1 MLASFVKALIV
12 LVLAMLIDLILGE
25 PPLRVHPTVLMGKFI
40 GRGIGVAKG
49 RSARLQKA
57 YGVGLALGTITFF
70 AGTSY
75 LILCGVSIL
84 GEPVQIVCAA
94 LLLKPTFSIR
104 LMHRY
109 ALKLASAVRRGDWAE
124 AKDVLRHI
132 VRRNPNSLSES
143 QIISAGVESVA
154 ESTTDGITSPLFF
167 YALFGVPGAVAYR
180 AINTLDSMLGYRDP
194 QFINIGWFSA
204 KLDSIANWLP
214 ARLTAII
221 TIISAALIGQSA
233 AGALRILRR
242 DRNCTA
248 SWNAGWVMSA
258 MAGALRVQLEKQGS
272 YVLGNR
278 DQELAP
284 NHIVRATRILVM
296 NTVLFTI
303 FFVLPIMLG
312 VERVSGIIDH

>member
-1 MLASFVKALIV
+1 LLASFVKALIV

-49 RSARLQKA
+49 RSARLQEA

-242 DRNCTA
+242 DRNRTA

>member
-1 MLASFVKALIV
+1 MLDSLVKALIV
-12 LVLAMLIDLILGE
+12 LVLAVLIDLTLGE

-40 GRGIGVAKG
+40 DRGVEVAKR

-57 YGVGLALGTITFF
+57 YGVGLALGTIIFF
-70 AGTSY
+70 AGASC
-75 LILCGVSIL
+75 LILWVVNTLS
-84 GEPVQIVCAA
+84 EPVQIVCAV

-104 LMHRY
+104 LMRSY
-109 ALKLASAVRRGDWAE
+109 ALKLASAIRRGDWAE
-124 AKDVLRHI
+124 AKAVLRHI
-132 VRRNPNSLSES
+132 VRRDPNSLNES

-180 AINTLDSMLGYRDP
+180 AINTLDSMLGYKDP
-194 QFINIGWFSA
+194 SFINIGWFSA

-233 AGALRILRR
+233 SGAWRVLRR

-258 MAGALRVQLEKQGS
+258 MAGALGVQLEKPGS

-278 DQELAP
+278 DQELSP

-296 NTVLFTI
+296 NTWLFII
-303 FFVLPIMLG
+303 FFVLPAMLG
-312 VERVSGIIDH
+312 VECVSGIINH